1 MKNFS
6 AWWCSCPEKQRQH
19 CGWGWQSL
27 CRGWLWVRP
36 GSWAAQQAAW
46 GGLLT
51 LWASA
56 ASSSAK
62 VCSVGFVAQREGAVC
77 SRDTLVPWFESK
89 EET

>member
-1 MKNFS
+1 M
-6 AWWCSCPEKQRQH
+6 
-19 CGWGWQSL
+19 
-27 CRGWLWVRP
+27 RP

-89 EET
+89 EETSCLLRGWLQCSLGPAFPSDTGISNNH